1 MVGHVRLWNQKL
13 RSALASNMLQKCT
26 ARVTKKSIITSN
38 MLLLQCKLIEPR
50 EINFTAGQYVI
61 VDIPQANK
69 EKATRLYSLCSP
81 DYQKR
86 YIELLI
92 HTLSNGLASLY
103 FTRVREGE
111 SISLRGPAGTFIL
124 QSEDKDKIFLAT
136 GTGIAPIRSQIYSFF
151 HRYAYTAF
159 EKKPPHIQLLWGVK
173 TLKEAYLKDELRAL
187 QNLYKNFSFTI
198 CLSREK
204 NSVFTE
210 HNEKY
215 GELACLKR
223 GRITD
228 HFNTEE
234 SSSGI
239 EYYIC
244 GSPEVVASV
253 TEFLKNHGIPHE
265 NIFFEKF

>member
-1 MVGHVRLWNQKL
+1 
-13 RSALASNMLQKCT
+13 MLQTCI
-26 ARVTKKSIITSN
+26 AIVYNKKAITED
-38 MLLLQCKLIEPR
+38 MLLLQCKLISPK
-50 EINFTAGQYVI
+50 EIDFIAGQYVI
-61 VDIPQANK
+61 VDIPQVNK

-92 HTLSNGLASLY
+92 HTIPNGLASLY
-103 FTRVREGE
+103 FIRAREGD
-111 SISLRGPAGTFIL
+111 SISLHGPAGKFIL

-159 EKKPPHIQLLWGVK
+159 EKKPPHMQLLWGVK

-187 QNLYKNFSFTI
+187 KNLYKNFSFTI

-210 HNEKY
+210 HNEKD

-228 HFNTEE
+228 HFNTEKT
-234 SSSGI
+234 SSGT
-239 EYYIC
+239 EYYMC
-244 GSPEVVASV
+244 GGPEVVTSV
-253 TEFLKNHGIPHE
+253 TEFLRNKGIPHGQ
-265 NIFFEKF
+265 IFFEKF